1 MRRMMSFL
9 VAAALTVGAGHADTS
24 GSYRQ
29 TLHAIWQQVEQDL
42 QHTERHGTRK
52 PGRSDFDPLVRA
64 KEKLSA
70 WTQIPAE
77 QELAGYV
84 PGEMVEYGRGV
95 DPYAAPDGLVREY
108 FPRLGEALFFPPW
121 AETAG
126 AIRHM
131 ARGQVSSTPNRCAR
145 TLREALG
152 WGLGDAAQ
160 WVALPKRGYR
170 QRPTNVNPLPG
181 DILVWPFTFGSRN
194 RQHVGIAVGTP
205 RGTRLLSNLG
215 GPLGLSPILP
225 GYRAYWK

>member
-1 MRRMMSFL
+1 MRRTMSFL

-42 QHTERHGTRK
+42 RRADLREASQ

-84 PGEMVEYGRGV
+84 PGERAEYGRRV
-95 DPYAAPDGLVREY
+95 DPYAAPDELVREY

-126 AIRHM
+126 AIRRM
-131 ARGQVSSTPNRCAR
+131 ARGQVSSTPHQCAR
-145 TLREALG
+145 TLHEALG

-160 WVALPKRGYR
+160 WVALPKRGYK
-170 QRPTNVNPLPG
+170 QRPKHVDPLPG

-194 RQHVGIAVGTP
+194 RQHVGIAVGTSQ
-205 RGTRLLSNLG
+205 GIRLLSNVNG
-215 GPLGLSPILP
+215 RLGLSQILP
-225 GYRAYWK
+225 GYRAFWQ

>member
-1 MRRMMSFL
+1 MRRTMSFL
-9 VAAALTVGAGHADTS
+9 VAAALTVGAGSVHADST
-24 GSYRQ
+24 YRQ
-29 TLHAIWQQVEQDL
+29 AIHTISQQVEQDL
-42 QHTERHGTRK
+42 RRTDLREASQ

-84 PGEMVEYGRGV
+84 PGERIEYGRREV
-95 DPYAAPDGLVREY
+95 PYAAPDELVREY
-108 FPRLGEALFFPPW
+108 FPRLDEALFFPPW

-126 AIRHM
+126 AIRRM
-131 ARGQVSSTPNRCAR
+131 ARGQVSAKPNRCAR

-160 WVALPKRGYR
+160 WVALTKRGYK
-170 QRPTNVNPLPG
+170 QRPKHVDPLPG

-194 RQHVGIAVGTP
+194 RQHVGIAVGTS

>member
-1 MRRMMSFL
+1 MRRMIPFL
-9 VAAALTVGAGHADTS
+9 VAAALTVGAGYADTS

-29 TLHAIWQQVEQDL
+29 MAQSIWQQVEEDL
-42 QHTERHGTRK
+42 RRTDLREAPL

-64 KEKLSA
+64 REKLSA

-77 QELAGYV
+77 QELVGYV
-84 PGEMVEYGRGV
+84 PGGRAEYGRSV
-95 DPYAAPDGLVREY
+95 DPYAAPDELVREY

-126 AIRHM
+126 AIRRM
-131 ARGQVSSTPNRCAR
+131 AQGQVSATPNRCAR

-160 WVALPKRGYR
+160 WVTLPKRGYR
-170 QRPTNVNPLPG
+170 QRPSHVDPLPG

-194 RQHVGIAVGTP
+194 RQHVGIAVGTSP
-205 RGTRLLSNLG
+205 GIRLLSNVNG
-215 GPLGLSPILP
+215 RLGLSQILP